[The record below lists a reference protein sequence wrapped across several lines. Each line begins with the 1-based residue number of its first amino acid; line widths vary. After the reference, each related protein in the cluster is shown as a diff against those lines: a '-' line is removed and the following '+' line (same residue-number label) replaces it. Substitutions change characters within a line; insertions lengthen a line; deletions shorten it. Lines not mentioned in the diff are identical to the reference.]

1 MIKIGDGGIAEM
13 WKSSKD
19 PELIALSFAL
29 QKAVQR
35 VINKVEG
42 TKCFSDIDK
51 LEEKILDYIAV
62 EQRAMYYSQ
71 KLPIEKKREILKN
84 NMKWY
89 TKAGTVSA
97 TKELVS
103 IVFGEGI
110 IKEWFEFEDKDAL
123 PGEFDIF
130 IKTQIN
136 EEMFKQFSDVI
147 EKVKNARS
155 HLRHVSISY
164 EEKTMLYI
172 GHAVKETK
180 TIKPANVIVVNPLN
194 SVYWYIN
201 EKAETLTDEWG
212 SALEA

>member
-19 PELIALSFAL
+19 PELIALSYAL

-35 VINKVEG
+35 VINKAEG
-42 TKCFSDIDK
+42 AKCFSGIDK

-71 KLPIEKKREILKN
+71 KLSIEKKREILKN

-89 TKAGTVSA
+89 AKAGTVSA
-97 TKELVS
+97 VKELISV
-103 IVFGEGI
+103 VFGEGI
-110 IKEWFEFEDKDAL
+110 VKEWFEFENEDAV
-123 PGEFDIF
+123 PGEFDIL

-136 EEMFKQFSDVI
+136 EEMFKQFSNVI

-164 EEKTMLYI
+164 EEKGMLYI
-172 GHAVKETK
+172 GHMVKEAK
-180 TIKPANVIVVNPLN
+180 TIKPANVIVINPLDN
-194 SVYWYIN
+194 VYWYIN
-201 EKAETLTDEWG
+201 EKMETLTDEFG
-212 SALEA
+212 NALEA